1 MIEGFTGERC
11 PRCGTEAEVYIRSGW
26 TGKWLECPKRTC
38 QAYKLPNGKW
48 TPGYGGE
55 KGQEK

>member
-11 PRCGTEAEVYIRSGW
+11 PRCGVEAKVDDVDGR
-26 TGKWLECPKRTC
+26 LVCPRDTC
-38 QAYKLPNGKW
+38 AAYERPDGKW

-55 KGQEK
+55 RKP